1 MEKLLYKELSYSL
14 IGAAME
20 VHKTLGPGFLEGT
33 YQRAYEAELKIQ
45 KISFVAQKKIKIFYR
60 NIDLGFQIL
69 DFALPGAFSRCLAPA
84 RGSGKT
90 A

>member
-20 VHKTLGPGFLEGT
+20 VHKTLGTGFLEGT